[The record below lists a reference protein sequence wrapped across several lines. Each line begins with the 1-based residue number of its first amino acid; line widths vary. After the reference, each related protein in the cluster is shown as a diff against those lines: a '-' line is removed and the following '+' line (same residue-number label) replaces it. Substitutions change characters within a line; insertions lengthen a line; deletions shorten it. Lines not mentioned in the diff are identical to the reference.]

1 MIPLFL
7 FINESEHER
16 IDWLYLVLFGL
27 LLIPK
32 DYYHLLVLSE
42 ASISVFLNPLLMFSI
57 VTLIVV
63 TGLRQFMHER
73 QLKSRLPCWPGQTG
87 NRRVG
92 RLVLFR
98 LLFIM
103 NIGSSQPKLL
113 RSFLLRKF
121 PLRKALSWLFLK
133 SLPRNCRDRHVLR
146 FFTGGD
152 SLLL

>member
-73 QLKSRLPCWPGQTG
+73 QLKSRLPC
-87 NRRVG
+87 
-92 RLVLFR
+92 
-98 LLFIM
+98 
-103 NIGSSQPKLL
+103 
-113 RSFLLRKF
+113 
-121 PLRKALSWLFLK
+121 
-133 SLPRNCRDRHVLR
+133 
-146 FFTGGD
+146 
-152 SLLL
+152 